1 MPPEGTPG
9 IRPPL
14 SGTPPLGIPPPETLV
29 GGAANAGGSGTGPLD
44 PGVGMRCDAG
54 GAAGGGAIMGGGGA
68 ATGPGTRGAALAVIE
83 EYSGENAGANAGV
96 RAGGGAAT
104 HGGGPCAVP
113 GCTG

>member
-1 MPPEGTPG
+1 
-9 IRPPL
+9 
-14 SGTPPLGIPPPETLV
+14 
-29 GGAANAGGSGTGPLD
+29 
-44 PGVGMRCDAG
+44 
-54 GAAGGGAIMGGGGA
+54 MGGGGA